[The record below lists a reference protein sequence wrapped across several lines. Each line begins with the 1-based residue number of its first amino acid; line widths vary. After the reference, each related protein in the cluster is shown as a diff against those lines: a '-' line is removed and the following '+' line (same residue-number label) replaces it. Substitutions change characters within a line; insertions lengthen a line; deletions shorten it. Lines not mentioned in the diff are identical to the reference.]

1 MQAIA
6 AKLLVLGTGG
16 TIAGRSQV
24 QGDNVGYRAGE
35 VAVDAL
41 LPPAVMALPCLAG
54 HRIETRQVAQIDS
67 KDMDHLTWFDLA
79 DAVLTACADDAV
91 KGMVITHGTDT
102 IEETSF
108 FLAQLCAPQ
117 KPVVLTCAMRPA
129 TAISPDGP
137 QNLLDAL
144 SVAMDARAAGVWVVT
159 SGAVH
164 AASQVVKVH
173 PYRTDSFSSGEA
185 GPVGLVEEGRVRWL
199 HGAPSASVSIA
210 SSASCGA
217 VKPIGLPALDAR
229 SLLSELVSKG
239 LPRVEWV
246 VSHAGVTPAAVNV
259 WLTASDDGQPVR
271 GLVLVGTG
279 NGTFHQCLTAP
290 LQAAEAAGVRVW
302 RSTRCTQ
309 GQIVLGQAS
318 LNWPLATPLDPVKAR
333 IALALEIARQDMGW
347 ATSSEPD

>member
-1 MQAIA
+1 MQALT

-41 LPPAVMALPCLAG
+41 LPPSVMALPCLSG
-54 HRIETRQVAQIDS
+54 YQIETRQIAQIDS
-67 KDMDHLTWFDLA
+67 KDMDHVTWFELA
-79 DAVLTACADDAV
+79 DTVLSACADDAV
-91 KGMVITHGTDT
+91 KGIVITHGTDT
-102 IEETSF
+102 VEETSF

-137 QNLLDAL
+137 QNLLDAVN
-144 SVAMDARAAGVWVVT
+144 VAMDARAAGVWVVT
-159 SGAVH
+159 SGTVH
-164 AASQVVKVH
+164 AASHVVKVH
-173 PYRTDSFSSGEA
+173 PYRTDAFSSGEA
-185 GPVGLVEEGRVRWL
+185 GPMGLVEEGQVRWL
-199 HGAPSASVSIA
+199 HGDPLASVPGA
-210 SSASCGA
+210 SSASADSVGSNERLA
-217 VKPIGLPALDAR
+217 SDAR
-229 SLLSELVSKG
+229 SLLTELVTRG

-246 VSHAGVTPAAVNV
+246 VSRAGVTPAAVNA
-259 WLTASDDGQPVR
+259 WLTVSDDSEPVR

-279 NGTFHQCLTAP
+279 NGTFHQCLTVP

-318 LNWPLATPLDPVKAR
+318 VNWPHATPLDPVKAR
-333 IALALEIARQDMGW
+333 IALALEIARQDMSR
-347 ATSSEPD
+347 ATTTEPD

>member
-1 MQAIA
+1 MQALT
-6 AKLLVLGTGG
+6 AKLLVLGMGG

-67 KDMDHLTWFDLA
+67 KDMDHLTWFELA
-79 DAVLTACADDAV
+79 DTVLSACADDSV
-91 KGMVITHGTDT
+91 KGIVITHGTDT

-108 FLAQLCAPQ
+108 FLAQLCAPR

-129 TAISPDGP
+129 SAISPDGP
-137 QNLLDAL
+137 QNLLDAVG
-144 SVAMDARAAGVWVVT
+144 VAMDARAAGVWVVT
-159 SGAVH
+159 AGEVH
-164 AASQVVKVH
+164 AASHVVKVH
-173 PYRTDSFSSGEA
+173 PYRTDAFSSGEA

-199 HGAPSASVSIA
+199 HGDPRASVPVA
-210 SSASCGA
+210 SSASSGSVESTERSA
-217 VKPIGLPALDAR
+217 PDAR
-229 SLLSELVSKG
+229 LLLVELVSRG

-246 VSHAGVTPAAVNV
+246 VSHAGVTPAAVNA
-259 WLTASDDGQPVR
+259 WLTTRDDAEPVR

-279 NGTFHQCLTAP
+279 NGTFHHCLTAP

-318 LNWPLATPLDPVKAR
+318 VNWPLATPLDPVKAR
-333 IALALEIARQDMGW
+333 IALALEIARQDMGC
-347 ATSSEPD
+347 AAASEPA